1 MAEGGSKEKGVAK
14 NLYVQESIGQ
24 VKIKNATSVE
34 TAVTVIHM
42 KKGCPLKIR
51 NCSGVGWGTRLSIF
65 FINIKSI

>member
-42 KKGCPLKIR
+42 KKGC
-51 NCSGVGWGTRLSIF
+51 S
-65 FINIKSI
+65 